1 MLLSVGGPPGVIP
14 VPLVTPQDVM
24 LTTIALFV
32 LVPLLGL
39 AIGGWID
46 HAAIAIPA
54 ERSPWRFPACPD
66 CAARWRGVALLPVVG
81 ALIARRC
88 PACAAPIGP
97 MRPLTEATTG
107 ILFALALWRA
117 ASPAEFVALALFTV
131 LLLLILRI
139 DWQNHLIFQNTIVV
153 GIMIALAYAAIL
165 SPAPHALLWSLVAAV
180 GAAGLFLFLYFL
192 ALLIYRRRALG
203 FGDVLL
209 AALIGAMA
217 GEQAFLA
224 LFIGMILGAA
234 GGLLLVALRV
244 RTMRDYIP
252 YGAYLC
258 AGTIIALFVR

>member
-1 MLLSVGGPPGVIP
+1 MLATVAP
-14 VPLVTPQDVM
+14 
-24 LTTIALFV
+24 FV
-32 LVPLLGL
+32 LVGLLGL
-39 AIGGWID
+39 VAGTWVD
-46 HAAIAIPA
+46 HAATAIPA
-54 ERSPWRFPACPD
+54 ERSPWRFPACPE
-66 CAARWRGVALLPVVG
+66 CAARWHGVAILP
-81 ALIARRC
+81 LIGTLVARRC
-88 PACAAPIGP
+88 PACDAPVGWRP
-97 MRPLTEATTG
+97 PLTEATTG

-153 GIMIALAYAAIL
+153 GILIALAYAAIL
-165 SPAPHALLWSLVAAV
+165 SPEPHALLWSLVAAA
-180 GAAGLFLFLYFL
+180 GAAALFLFLYFL
-192 ALLIYRRRALG
+192 ALLLYRRRALG

-217 GEQAFLA
+217 GQQAFLA
-224 LFIGMILGAA
+224 IFIGMILGAA

>member
-1 MLLSVGGPPGVIP
+1 MLATV
-14 VPLVTPQDVM
+14 
-24 LTTIALFV
+24 ALFV
-32 LVPLLGL
+32 LVTLLGL
-39 AIGGWID
+39 IVGGWID
-46 HAAIAIPA
+46 HAATAIPA
-54 ERSPWRFPACPD
+54 EHSPWRLPACPE
-66 CAARWRGVALLPVVG
+66 CGAGWHGVALLPVIGTLV
-81 ALIARRC
+81 ARRC
-88 PACAAPIGP
+88 PACAAPISH

-107 ILFALALWRA
+107 TLFVLALWRA

-139 DWQNHLIFQNTIVV
+139 DWQNHLIFQNTIIV

-165 SPAPHALLWSLVAAV
+165 SPEPHALLWSLIAAV
-180 GAAGLFLFLYFL
+180 GAALLFLFLYFL

-224 LFIGMILGAA
+224 LFIGMMLGAA

>member
-1 MLLSVGGPPGVIP
+1 
-14 VPLVTPQDVM
+14 M

-32 LVPLLGL
+32 LVTLLGL
-39 AIGGWID
+39 VVGSWID
-46 HAAIAIPA
+46 HAAAAIPA
-54 ERSPWRFPACPD
+54 ERSPWRCPACPE
-66 CAARWRGVALLPVVG
+66 CAAGWRGAAILPLVG
-81 ALIARRC
+81 TLAARRC
-88 PACAAPIGP
+88 PACAAPISP
-97 MRPLTEATTG
+97 LRPLTEAATA

-139 DWQNHLIFQNTIVV
+139 DWQNHLIFQNTIIA
-153 GIMIALAYAAIL
+153 GILIALAYAAIL
-165 SPAPHALLWSLVAAV
+165 SPEPRALLWSLVAAV
-180 GAAGLFLFLYFL
+180 GAAALFLFLYFL
-192 ALLIYRRRALG
+192 ALLLYRRRALG

-217 GEQAFLA
+217 GQHAFLA
-224 LFIGMILGAA
+224 LFIGMLLGAA

>member
-1 MLLSVGGPPGVIP
+1 
-14 VPLVTPQDVM
+14 M

-32 LVPLLGL
+32 LVTLLGL
-39 AIGGWID
+39 VVGSWID
-46 HAAIAIPA
+46 HAATAIPA
-54 ERSPWRFPACPD
+54 GRSPWRLPACPD
-66 CAARWRGVALLPVVG
+66 CEACWRGVALLPLVG
-81 ALIARRC
+81 ALVARRC
-88 PACAAPIGP
+88 PACAAPISY

-131 LLLLILRI
+131 MLLLILRI
-139 DWQNHLIFQNTIVV
+139 DWQNHLIFQNTIIV
-153 GIMIALAYAAIL
+153 GIMLALAYAAIL
-165 SPAPHALLWSLVAAV
+165 SPEPRALLWSLIASA
-180 GAAGLFLFLYFL
+180 GAALLFLFLYFL

-209 AALIGAMA
+209 AALIGAMT
-217 GEQAFLA
+217 GQQAFLA

-244 RTMRDYIP
+244 RTMHDYIP

-258 AGTIIALFVR
+258 AGTMIALFVR